1 MNYIIRYKTKRGV
14 IPQHIPL
21 LKSFTDSLNSKRTK
35 WTCTTH
41 ALNRIDTRFE
51 KHTIINHIEHTK
63 KRLEYIYEY
72 CMKYSMIE
80 KVCYA
85 IPFNQNTLGSVCLKN
100 RVLITAYIMEST
112 NWLKS
117 VYNSWGKILI
127 NH

>member
-1 MNYIIRYKTKRGV
+1 
-14 IPQHIPL
+14 
-21 LKSFTDSLNSKRTK
+21 
-35 WTCTTH
+35 
-41 ALNRIDTRFE
+41 
-51 KHTIINHIEHTK
+51 
-63 KRLEYIYEY
+63 
-72 CMKYSMIE
+72 MIE

-85 IPFNQNTLGSVCLKN
+85 IPFNQNTLGIVCLKN

>member
-1 MNYIIRYKTKRGV
+1 MINNGMLLKSCIY
-14 IPQHIPL
+14 QHIPL

-41 ALNRIDTRFE
+41 ALNRIDVRFE
-51 KHTIINHIEHTK
+51 RRIILNHIEKTEK
-63 KRLEYIYEY
+63 KLEYIYEY
-72 CMKYSMIE
+72 YMKYNMVE

-85 IPFNQNTLGSVCLKN
+85 IPFNSNMLGIVCLKN